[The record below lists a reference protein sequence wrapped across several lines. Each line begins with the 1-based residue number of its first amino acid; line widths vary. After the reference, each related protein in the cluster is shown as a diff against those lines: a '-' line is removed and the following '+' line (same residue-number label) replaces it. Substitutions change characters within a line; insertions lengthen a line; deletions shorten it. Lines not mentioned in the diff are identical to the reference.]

1 MSIFKR
7 KHRDEDTDEDIIV
20 VKKTPPNV
28 CGGTDAYVEK
38 NAPKEITSEEMTLFD
53 VTSAF
58 RTLVID
64 DSNRLDYVS
73 AFAAPC
79 GGGTFVFLE
88 TRESR
93 SYDEP
98 ECEWALLKEDI
109 MPELTALVREHAL
122 AKDNGWH
129 SQTHGLPE
137 NFGGSVNVRYA
148 SGERISIS
156 DNQSPVLRYEAGAAI
171 ARTFRSALKGERA
184 ALPDPDTLTEIRF
197 ADERG
202 GESFTRATLT
212 LNADGSGVNFK
223 QVRYD
228 EPDVYESEKPVDA
241 ETVSAIRANI
251 ARTGILAW
259 ADLPESGYK
268 FNSRKSLTFVFADG
282 AQIAVSDDKAL
293 PGALRGGFFNIEL
306 EMTTKH

>member
-7 KHRDEDTDEDIIV
+7 KHRDEDTDDGIIV

-38 NAPKEITSEEMTLFD
+38 NAPKEMTSEEMTLFD

-64 DSNRLDYVS
+64 DSDRLDYVS
-73 AFAAPC
+73 AFAAPVKD
-79 GGGTFVFLE
+79 GAFVFLE
-88 TRESR
+88 TRENSD
-93 SYDEP
+93 YDEP
-98 ECEWALLKEDI
+98 HCEWALLKEDI
-109 MPELTALVREHAL
+109 MPKLTALVREHGL
-122 AKDNGWH
+122 AKNNGWH

-156 DNQSPVLRYEAGAAI
+156 DNQSPVIAYGAGVAI
-171 ARTFRSALKGERA
+171 AQTFRAALKGERA
-184 ALPDPDTLTEIRF
+184 ALPDLDTLKEIRF
-197 ADERG
+197 AEERDNG
-202 GESFTRATLT
+202 GFTRATLT
-212 LNADGSGVNFK
+212 IDPDGTGVNAK
-223 QVRYD
+223 TSRYD

-241 ETVSAIRANI
+241 ETVAAIRASI

-259 ADLPESGYK
+259 TDLPESGYK
-268 FNSRKSLTFVFADG
+268 FNSRKALTFVFADG
-282 AQIAVSDDKAL
+282 AQIAVSGAKTVPD
-293 PGALRGGFFNIEL
+293 ALRGGFFNIEL